1 MHSQESLYIQPKQ
14 CTFLGGKFPQ
24 NYRTFAVFDPPQ
36 MSNWMT
42 PDSGKLA
49 QLAGKS
55 PLIVGNTP
63 SFIQSIFGFVVQR
76 MIPQSIVTHDVL
88 YDIYACSV
96 SDTIFRVHN
105 LVISIY
111 KQNIEKQWGKRLDML
126 NYSANPHP
134 HIRWAMKKTCCLGCI
149 GGLYYPLL

>member
-1 MHSQESLYIQPKQ
+1 
-14 CTFLGGKFPQ
+14 
-24 NYRTFAVFDPPQ
+24 
-36 MSNWMT
+36 MT

-76 MIPQSIVTHDVL
+76 MIPQSIVTHDVV
-88 YDIYACSV
+88 YDIYIYACSV

-111 KQNIEKQWGKRLDML
+111 KQNIEKQ
-126 NYSANPHP
+126 
-134 HIRWAMKKTCCLGCI
+134 
-149 GGLYYPLL
+149 